1 MHSKTILVSV
11 VLALVPS
18 ALAAPYEPAATTKD
32 TKCASTINTSIHV
45 SKSNTVDYEPI
56 PSTEATPR
64 ISRSPMSVIREPVAA
79 APTPVIWWGSPIRSR
94 DVEHFEVS
102 RVAGLPPIKVTRGPL
117 PPPTITRITE
127 IFPPEA
133 TTVTVIPIPPPPP
146 PPKKL
151 YCVQRWFGTAPL
163 CNGKCPGG
171 WNVVRYQR
179 EAAKT
184 CDVSTPDK
192 IIEKCENTSKHGC
205 SSGHNKA
212 LCEQC
217 EWK

>member
-1 MHSKTILVSV
+1 MHSKVILASV
-11 VLALVPS
+11 VLALIPS
-18 ALAAPYEPAATTKD
+18 TLAAPYQSATNTQD

-45 SKSNTVDYEPI
+45 SRSNTVDYEQI
-56 PSTEATPR
+56 PSTKN
-64 ISRSPMSVIREPVAA
+64 PVVA
-79 APTPVIWWGSPIRSR
+79 APTPAVVWWGSPIRSR
-94 DVEHFEVS
+94 DTEHLEVT
-102 RVAGLPPIKVTRGPL
+102 RVIGLPPIEVTRGPP

-151 YCVQRWFGTAPL
+151 HCVQRWFGTAPL

-184 CDVSTPDK
+184 CDSSTPDK
-192 IIEKCENTSKHGC
+192 IIDRCENTSKHGC